1 MVYQLSRTAQ
11 LSAVAYSD
19 LPDFPPDCM
28 SDGWRIDLFC
38 VVCVKKYSKYNKK
51 NVLTDALYF

>member
-51 NVLTDALYF
+51 KCTH